1 MYSPEFHSDLLL
13 DCQEIN

>member
-1 MYSPEFHSDLLL
+1 MYSPEFHSNLLL